1 MKTIHSLAAAA
12 GILLALAGPSLAASQ
27 THHSAG
33 ARSAYARAT
42 ETDRSGAYYY
52 GPNRAGDAYGA
63 ASGAQGWGA
72 SGYSYGAQQTPA
84 YPGPEY
90 GEPNGW

>member
-1 MKTIHSLAAAA
+1 MLTATA
-12 GILLALAGPSLAASQ
+12 GILLTIAGPSLAASR

-33 ARSAYARAT
+33 AYSAYARGA
-42 ETDRSGAYYY
+42 ETDRSGAFYY
-52 GPNRAGDAYGA
+52 GPNRNAAPSYGAAAAQGWGAPGDAYGA
-63 ASGAQGWGA
+63 
-72 SGYSYGAQQTPA
+72 QQSPA